1 MAEQRPV
8 ALDPRPLA
16 ARLWTYQA
24 KRFPLTSQ
32 GMLIVLFALS
42 CVCFGALTRGS
53 PQPPP
58 SESVLIAIV
67 VVFCFFFQFRVADE
81 HRDYDED
88 VRLRPELPVPNGTIT
103 LPELD
108 IFLVGTMAI
117 QIVLTAAL
125 HPPLV
130 ALLFPPWL
138 WIFLVRND
146 FFARALLDRHP
157 VVSLLIHLVFFP
169 LVALY
174 AVAADQ
180 LPVEGALSPGLI
192 AFLLLSALCA
202 AAIELARKCLAPES
216 ERPGVVTYSRLWG
229 PLRAG
234 MTTALTLVA
243 AIVVALV
250 AYAATR
256 TAGWWFVLPAV
267 GVGFG
272 AFMGASGYAQRPTQQ
287 HSGRLLI
294 WTAGWIVAAYLSVGI
309 LPLVTRHI
317 GDVTH

>member
-24 KRFPLTSQ
+24 ERFPLTSQ

-67 VVFCFFFQFRVADE
+67 VVFCFFFQFRIADE

-117 QIVLTAAL
+117 QLVLTAAL
-125 HPPLV
+125 HPPLL

-146 FFARALLDRHP
+146 FFARALPKATWDKPWMASVER
-157 VVSLLIHLVFFP
+157 VVMVHRLREV
-169 LVALY
+169 VA
-174 AVAADQ
+174 Q
-180 LPVEGALSPGLI
+180 LGFTRFEASTPDVEG
-192 AFLLLSALCA
+192 
-202 AAIELARKCLAPES
+202 ELQMEDP
-216 ERPGVVTYSRLWG
+216 
-229 PLRAG
+229 AG
-234 MTTALTLVA
+234 
-243 AIVVALV
+243 
-250 AYAATR
+250 
-256 TAGWWFVLPAV
+256 
-267 GVGFG
+267 
-272 AFMGASGYAQRPTQQ
+272 
-287 HSGRLLI
+287 
-294 WTAGWIVAAYLSVGI
+294 
-309 LPLVTRHI
+309 
-317 GDVTH
+317 